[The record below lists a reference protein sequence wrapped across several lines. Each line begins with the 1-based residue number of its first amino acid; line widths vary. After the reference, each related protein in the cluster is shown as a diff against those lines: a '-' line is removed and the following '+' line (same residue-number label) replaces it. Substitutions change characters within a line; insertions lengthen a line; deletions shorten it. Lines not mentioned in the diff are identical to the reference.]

1 MPYISRAGSA
11 GPQQHNDFEELDHT
25 GDRALRIY
33 GINLEELLLN
43 AARGMNSLMVAAP
56 ISGTEHREKF
66 VALEAMDTE
75 SLLVDWLSELAYWA
89 EIEMLVFEKFK
100 IESVSP
106 THIRARLYGTR
117 VKKLKKHIKA
127 VTYHNLNIVQ
137 TDEGGL
143 TATVVF
149 DV

>member
-1 MPYISRAGSA
+1 MKNKRESNSA
-11 GPQQHNDFEELDHT
+11 GFRHRVAFEEIDHT
-25 GDRALRIY
+25 ADRALRIY
-33 GINLEELLLN
+33 GSDLGDLFLN
-43 AARGMNSLMVAAP
+43 AAQGMNSLMLPAP
-56 ISGTEHREKF
+56 ISGSERQEKF

-89 EIEMLVFEKFK
+89 EIEMLVFEEFK
-100 IESVSP
+100 IESVSS

-117 VKKLKKHIKA
+117 IKKQKKHIKA
-127 VTYHNLNIVQ
+127 VTYHNLDIVQ
-137 TDEGGL
+137 TNEGM